1 MNESNAPAQ
10 PPVSL
15 RKSKMDS
22 LIETL
27 GDAIIP
33 HKYRQSILNYLER
46 ASISEVPYYSF
57 GIAAIVVLFIALVLD
72 IIILSTNIFANA
84 GIIIMVL
91 VSVVFLIPVL
101 FIILMIITTFL
112 FRLYLDAK
120 IYYKVRKMEEAFP
133 EFLSELSLN
142 LRAGQTLEEALQN
155 STEQEFGYL
164 SDEIGRVC
172 RKVELGKGIEIAIKE
187 FTNNF
192 DSDVIEESFD
202 LIIMSWKTGAK
213 TAQLV
218 TRIYDNLQV
227 MRYLR
232 KKVIASVTSYRIFL
246 GAVTVV
252 IAPALFALA
261 YHIIDLIRKV
271 LGQVSEVSTGSSMI
285 PFAINAVRINDQHF
299 ILFSYLALII
309 IAVATAMII
318 SIIKTGTI
326 KEGYKQLIFYAV
338 ATALSYRLFM
348 FIFAQ
353 FFALF
358 NV

>member
-10 PPVSL
+10 APAIL
-15 RKSKMDS
+15 RKSKLRS
-22 LIETL
+22 LTETL

-33 HKYRQSILNYLER
+33 HKYRRSIINYLER
-46 ASISEVPYYSF
+46 ASISEVPYYSY
-57 GIAAIVVLFIALVLD
+57 GVAVGVVLFIALVLD
-72 IIILSTNIFANA
+72 IIVLSTKYFVNA
-84 GIIIMVL
+84 GIIIMIL
-91 VSVVFLIPVL
+91 ASVVIIIPIL
-101 FIILMIITTFL
+101 FIILMTITTFL
-112 FRLYLDAK
+112 YRLYLDAK

-142 LRAGQTLEEALQN
+142 LKAGQSLEEALEN
-155 STEQEFGYL
+155 STEKEFGYL
-164 SDEIGRVC
+164 SEEIGRVC
-172 RKVELGKGIEIAIKE
+172 KKIRLGKDIELAIKE

-192 DSDVIEESFD
+192 NSDVIEESFD
-202 LIIMSWKTGAK
+202 LIITSWKKGAQ

-227 MRYLR
+227 IRYLR

-246 GAVTVV
+246 TAVTIV
-252 IAPALFALA
+252 IAPAMFALA
-261 YHIIDLIRKV
+261 YHLIDLIRSMLSKV
-271 LGQVSEVSTGSSMI
+271 ADVSTSTVF
-285 PFAINAVRINDQHF
+285 PFTINAVRINDQHF
-299 ILFSYLALII
+299 IWFSNIALVI
-309 IAVATAMII
+309 IAVATAMIT

-338 ATALSYRLFM
+338 ATVLSYKLFM
-348 FIFAQ
+348 LIFAQ